1 MQREIATK
9 HRISDLESKIWLLN
23 NGSPPWSKRAQAVS
37 HMERNV
43 QHG

>member
-23 NGSPPWSKRAQAVS
+23 KLDPGKSKRNFN
-37 HMERNV
+37 NV
-43 QHG
+43 ILI